1 MPAPVQPDTAQQQ
14 ISAASK
20 ADVEFTALIGKVVRG
35 RCNQET
41 CPWFSIESMEPAGQ
55 SSKGQLFK
63 MTTKWWESYHPGG
76 NYDRPAPR
84 KGGEVATSFVFCSKT
99 MPAFID
105 KDDRAPGWSATT
117 LAPGNTDA
125 IFGATETALALY
137 WAACHGKV
145 VDDVYKGGERL
156 GKEFGYHVTWT
167 WTEENG
173 LEDKVVQRPS
183 DALGW

>member
-1 MPAPVQPDTAQQQ
+1 
-14 ISAASK
+14 
-20 ADVEFTALIGKVVRG
+20 
-35 RCNQET
+35 
-41 CPWFSIESMEPAGQ
+41 
-55 SSKGQLFK
+55 
-63 MTTKWWESYHPGG
+63 
-76 NYDRPAPR
+76 
-84 KGGEVATSFVFCSKT
+84 